1 MASKLCLSLA
11 FISVVLS
18 GAVAQQD
25 NATQYYPGAVDSNG
39 NPLPSY
45 SPARPPAIPLAVRS
59 PYTSAWSTTAGNSTL
74 NSASPIFWPGDSVGW
89 EGIVKVDGISYE
101 YLGTGSQSLP
111 KLDNFQIATP
121 QSVSYDSQYSNFTFL
136 AGPVEIEASFFSPV
150 TPRDICR
157 SSIPLSYL
165 TTSFKSVNGSTHD
178 VQFYSDINAAWI
190 SYESNQTVLWDL
202 YKSGQGYVQSVN
214 GTGNATNS
222 ADALYSWIYQL
233 AEPYTFGE
241 EYDFPQWGNFSYTT
255 SPSGAKNFSFE
266 SGYSVDV
273 RYQFVNKQS
282 LGDIVDTNYRGSG
295 SREPVFAF
303 AHDVGNVS
311 SAQVRYTIGTIQT
324 PIIRY
329 LHEGGISS
337 LLPWWQKCYG
347 DMYSLI
353 AFHWNDFE
361 PVSQLSADFEAQLK
375 ADVAAYYQENYALI
389 YSNSTP
395 EVPLSYSDGSENYT
409 HGEDQYGQQYIYD
422 PNTAYGFLD
431 PNNFSSIAIPDVSEA
446 QAYYSIVA
454 LSTRQIM
461 GAYVYAIPP
470 PTGSCGS
477 EALDGASEDT
487 PLMFQKEISSD
498 GNVNTVDVLYPA
510 TPFFLW
516 ANPDMIKY
524 TLEALYQNE
533 ESGFYPN
540 GYSMHDLGSH
550 FPNATGHVE
559 GNDEYMPVEES
570 GNMILMSYAYY
581 KFSGDAAWL
590 KSHYTILKQWASYLI
605 EFSLVPSGQLST
617 DDFAGTLVNQTNLAI
632 KGIVGLQAMSA
643 IARIADQTAD
653 AANFSATATEYYKT
667 WEYFAID
674 PSGEHTMLAYQWRSS
689 WGILYNTY
697 FDKLL
702 NLGIVSPK
710 VYDMQSSWY
719 ATVSQVFGVPLDNRH
734 HYTKSDWE
742 MWAAATCSPETRRL
756 FVNGLAYWLNFTS
769 TEYPFTDLYE
779 VIDTGSYPE
788 TPNEVQFKARPV
800 VGGHFSLL
808 ALYRA
813 GILSN
818 QDGSDMSG
826 SVFAQNSTQAVSEE
840 VILPSQ
846 ADVDLGPSG
855 SGSATQVPYS
865 LATVVTRNS
874 SSTWTTTVT
883 SVTQTVS
890 VNAFSYGVV

>member
-1 MASKLCLSLA
+1 MASKFSLGLLFVSTAA
-11 FISVVLS
+11 F

-25 NATQYYPGAVDSNG
+25 NATEYYPGAVDGNG
-39 NPLPSY
+39 NALPSY

-59 PYTSAWSTTAGNSTL
+59 PYTSAWSSTSGNSTL
-74 NSASPIFWPGDSVGW
+74 NSASPIFWPGGSLGW
-89 EGIVKVDGISYE
+89 EGIIKVDGISYE

-111 KLDNFQIATP
+111 KLHNFQIAKP
-121 QSVSYDSQYSNFTFL
+121 QSVSYDSQYSNFTFV
-136 AGPVEIEASFFSPV
+136 AGPIELEASFFSPV
-150 TPRDICR
+150 TPQDICR

-165 TTSFKSVNGSTHD
+165 TTSFKSINGSTHD
-178 VQFYSDINAAWI
+178 VQFYSDINGAWI
-190 SYESNQTVLWDL
+190 SYEDNQILLWDL
-202 YKSGQGYVQSVN
+202 YKSGQGEIQSVN

-222 ADALYSWIYQL
+222 ADTLYSWTYQL
-233 AEPYTFGE
+233 ENSYTFGE
-241 EYDFPQWGNFSYTT
+241 ENDFPQWGNFSYTT
-255 SPSGAKNFSFE
+255 SPMGATNFSFE

-273 RYQFVNKQS
+273 RHQFVNKRV
-282 LGDIVDTNYRGSG
+282 LDDVVDTSYRGYG

-311 SAQVRYTIGTIQT
+311 SAQVRYTIGSIQT

-329 LHEGGISS
+329 LHKGSISS

-347 DMYSLI
+347 DIYSLI
-353 AFHWNDFE
+353 AFHWSDFE
-361 PVSQLSADFEAQLK
+361 SVSQLGAQFEVELK
-375 ADVAAYYQENYALI
+375 ADIAGYYQDNYATI

-395 EVPLSYSDGSENYT
+395 EVPPPYPNGSQGYNS
-409 HGEDQYGQQYIYD
+409 GVDQFGQQYIFD
-422 PNTAYGFLD
+422 PNTAYGFLN
-431 PNNFSSIAIPDVSEA
+431 PNNFTGIAIPDVSEA
-446 QAYYSIVA
+446 EAYYSIVA

-477 EALDGASEDT
+477 EALDGSNEDT

-524 TLEALYQNE
+524 TLEALYQNQ

-540 GYSMHDLGSH
+540 GYSMHDLGTH

-559 GNDEYMPVEES
+559 GDDEYMPVEES

-581 KFSGDAAWL
+581 KFSGDAAWI
-590 KSHYTILKQWASYLI
+590 KSHYTILKQWANYLI
-605 EFSLVPSGQLST
+605 QFSLIPSGQLST

-643 IARIADQTAD
+643 VARIADETAD
-653 AANFSATATEYYKT
+653 AANFSATAIEYYDK

-674 PSGEHTMLAYQWRSS
+674 PSGSHAMLAYQWRSS
-689 WGILYNTY
+689 WGLLYNTY

-702 NLGIVSPK
+702 NLGIVAPK

-719 ATVSQVFGVPLDNRH
+719 ATVSQVFGVPLDHRH

-742 MWAAATCSPETRRL
+742 MWTAATCSPETRRL
-756 FVNGLAYWLNFTS
+756 FVTGLAYWLNFTS
-769 TEYPFTDLYE
+769 TGYPFTDLYE

-788 TPNEVQFKARPV
+788 TPDSIEFKARPV

-813 GILSN
+813 GLLG
-818 QDGSDMSG
+818 DEAGSDVGG
-826 SVFAQNSTQAVSEE
+826 SVFAQNSTQAVSAE

-846 ADVDLGPSG
+846 ASVDLNPSG

-865 LATVVTRNS
+865 LATVVTEQY

-883 SVTQTVS
+883 SITQTLSINSFS
-890 VNAFSYGVV
+890 VGV

>member
-1 MASKLCLSLA
+1 MASQFVLGLA
-11 FISVVLS
+11 FVSAILL

-25 NATQYYPGAVDSNG
+25 NATEYYPGAVDANG
-39 NPLPSY
+39 NALPSY

-59 PYTSAWSTTAGNSTL
+59 PYTSAWSSTAGNSTL
-74 NSASPIFWPGDSVGW
+74 NSAAPIFWTGDALGW

-101 YLGTGSQSLP
+101 YLGVGSQSLP
-111 KLDNFQIATP
+111 KLDNFKVAIP

-165 TTSFKSVNGSTHD
+165 TTSFKSLNGTAHS
-178 VQFYSDINAAWI
+178 VQFYSDINAAWA
-190 SYESNQTVLWDL
+190 SYEDNQTILWDL
-202 YKSGQGYVQSVN
+202 YKSGQGPVQVVN
-214 GTGNATNS
+214 GTGNATNR
-222 ADALYSWIYQL
+222 ADTLYSWIYQL
-233 AEPYTFGE
+233 DQSYMFGE

-255 SPSGAKNFSFE
+255 SPMGAKNFSFE
-266 SGYSVDV
+266 SGYAADV
-273 RYQFVNKQS
+273 RFRFVTKHA
-282 LGDIVDTNYRGSG
+282 LDDIVDSDYRGYG

-303 AHDVGNVS
+303 AHDFGRRAS
-311 SAQVRYTIGTIQT
+311 SAQIRYTIGSIQT

-353 AFHWNDFE
+353 AYHWNDFDT
-361 PVSQLSADFEAQLK
+361 VSQIGADFEAQLK
-375 ADVAAYYQENYALI
+375 ADVASYYEENPAMI

-395 EVPLSYSDGSENYT
+395 EVPPFYSNGSESYT
-409 HGEDQYGQQYIYD
+409 TGVDQYGQEYIFD

-431 PNNFSSIAIPDVSEA
+431 PNNFTGIAIPDVAEA
-446 QAYYSIVA
+446 EAYYSIVA
-454 LSTRQIM
+454 LSARQIM
-461 GAYVYAIPP
+461 AAYVYAIPP
-470 PTGSCGS
+470 TTSSCGT
-477 EALDGASEDT
+477 APLDGSTDDT

-510 TPFFLW
+510 TPYFLW
-516 ANPDMIKY
+516 ANPEMIKY
-524 TLEALYQNE
+524 TLEALYQNA

-540 GYSMHDLGSH
+540 GYSMHDLGSN

-581 KFSGDAAWL
+581 KFSGDSAWIT
-590 KSHYTILKQWASYLI
+590 SHYTILKQWANYLI
-605 EFSLVPSGQLST
+605 QFSLIPSAQLST
-617 DDFAGTLVNQTNLAI
+617 DDFAGQLVNQTNLAI

-643 IARIADQTAD
+643 IARIADEAAD
-653 AANFSATATEYYKT
+653 AANFSATALDYYDQ

-674 PSGEHTMLAYQWRSS
+674 PSKSHTLLAYQWRSS
-689 WGILYNTY
+689 WGLLYNTY

-702 NLGIVSPK
+702 NLGIIDPA
-710 VYDMQSSWY
+710 VYDMQSAWY
-719 ATVSQVFGVPLDNRH
+719 PQVSQIFGVPLDNRH

-742 MWAAATCSPETRRL
+742 MWTAATCSPETRRL
-756 FVNGLAYWLNFTS
+756 FVNALAYWLNFTS

-779 VIDTGSYPE
+779 TVDTGYYPVKPDSV
-788 TPNEVQFKARPV
+788 TFKARPV

-808 ALYRA
+808 AMYRA
-813 GILSN
+813 GLLS
-818 QDGSDMSG
+818 DDTGSDTSG
-826 SVFAQNSTQAVSEE
+826 SVFASNSTQAVTAE

-846 ADVDLGPSG
+846 ASVDLGPSG
-855 SGSATQVPYS
+855 SGSAWQTPYS
-865 LATVVTRNS
+865 LATVVTKNS

-883 SVTQTVS
+883 SITQTVS
-890 VNAFSYGVV
+890 VQPFTWGT

>member
-1 MASKLCLSLA
+1 MASKSLFRLA
-11 FISVVLS
+11 CISAIISGVVS
-18 GAVAQQD
+18 QQE
-25 NATQYYPGAVDSNG
+25 NATEYYPGAVDGNG
-39 NPLPSY
+39 NSLPSY
-45 SPARPPAIPLAVRS
+45 FPARPPAIPLAVRS

-101 YLGTGSQSLP
+101 YLGAGSQSLP
-111 KLDNFQIATP
+111 KLNNFQTAKP
-121 QSVSYDSQYSNFTFL
+121 KSVSYDSQYSNFTFL

-150 TPRDICR
+150 TPRNICR

-165 TTSFKSVNGSTHD
+165 TTSFKSINGSTHS

-202 YKSGQGYVQSVN
+202 YRSGQGYVQSVN
-214 GTGNATNS
+214 GTGNATDS
-222 ADALYSWIYQL
+222 ANVLYSWIYQL
-233 AEPYTFGE
+233 SQPYTFGE
-241 EYDFPQWGNFSYTT
+241 EFDFPQWGNFSYTT

-266 SGYSVDV
+266 SGYSADV
-273 RYQFVNKQS
+273 RYQFVNKHV
-282 LGDIVDTNYRGSG
+282 LGDVVDMNYRGSG

-311 SAQVRYTIGTIQT
+311 SAQVRYTIGSIQT

-329 LHEGGISS
+329 LHKGGVSS

-353 AFHWNDFE
+353 AFHWNDFDAI
-361 PVSQLSADFEAQLK
+361 SQLGADFEGQLK
-375 ADVAAYYQENYALI
+375 TDVAAYYHENYATI
-389 YSNSTP
+389 VSNRTP
-395 EVPLSYSDGSENYT
+395 EVPPFYSNGSEGYT
-409 HGEDQYGQQYIYD
+409 NGVDQYGQQYIFD
-422 PNTAYGFLD
+422 PNTAYGFLNPD
-431 PNNFSSIAIPDVSEA
+431 GLGSIAIPDVSEA
-446 QAYYSIVA
+446 EAYYSIVA

-461 GAYVYAIPP
+461 AAYVYAMPP

-477 EALDGASEDT
+477 EALDGANEDT

-524 TLEALYQNE
+524 TLEALYQNA

-540 GYSMHDLGSH
+540 GYSMHDLGTH

-590 KSHYTILKQWASYLI
+590 KSHYTILNQWANYLI

-643 IARIADQTAD
+643 IARIADQAAD
-653 AANFSATATEYYKT
+653 AANFSATATEYYDM

-674 PSGEHTMLAYQWRSS
+674 PSKNHTMLSYQWRSS
-689 WGILYNTY
+689 WGLLYNTY

-702 NLGIVSPK
+702 NLGIVSPE
-710 VYDMQSSWY
+710 VYEMQSSWY
-719 ATVSQVFGVPLDNRH
+719 ATVSQVFGVPLDSRH

-788 TPNEVQFKARPV
+788 TPNDIKFKARPV
-800 VGGHFSLL
+800 AGGHFSLL
-808 ALYRA
+808 AMYRA
-813 GILSN
+813 GLLS
-818 QDGSDMSG
+818 DEAGSDTSG
-826 SVFAQNSTQAVSEE
+826 SVFAQNSTQAVGGE

-846 ADVDLGPSG
+846 ANVDLGPSG

-865 LATVVTRNS
+865 LATVVTVNF

-883 SVTQTVS
+883 STTQTVS
-890 VNAFSYGVV
+890 VSAVSYGV